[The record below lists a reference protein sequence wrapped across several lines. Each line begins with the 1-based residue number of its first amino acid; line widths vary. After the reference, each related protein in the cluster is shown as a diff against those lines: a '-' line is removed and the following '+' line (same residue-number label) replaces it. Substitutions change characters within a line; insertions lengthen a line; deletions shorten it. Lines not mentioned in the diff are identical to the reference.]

1 VECGNR
7 EEARQGITETVAI
20 LQMER
25 IDGQTASSFLLLT
38 FLLRKKKSKVN
49 MNKIEQRVFNRT
61 IMFSNT
67 IIYGHN
73 HNWNIIWNWQSNR

>member
-1 VECGNR
+1 MTPFERKKRNAVECGNR
-7 EEARQGITETVAI
+7 EEARRGGITETVAI

-49 MNKIEQRVFNRT
+49 
-61 IMFSNT
+61 
-67 IIYGHN
+67 
-73 HNWNIIWNWQSNR
+73 